1 MPKVT
6 VIMPVYNAEK
16 YVEEAINS
24 VLNQTFKGF
33 ELIIVNDCST
43 DNSKEVIEKTIANDN
58 RVILIDLKEN
68 KGKAHALNRALEVA
82 KGKFIC
88 FLDADDI
95 YFSDKLEQQIKFME
109 ENPDIDMIYGG
120 AKYFADENIK
130 LEREQTP
137 ILDTSDNN
145 LFENLKKAGEK
156 TVEELN
162 SKHHGI
168 LSDGEAIIA
177 ACSVMIRK
185 KVFDKCKFD
194 ETMRNIED
202 YDIWYRIIGH
212 GFKLQ
217 SINKNFYYYRVHE
230 NQKSKDPT
238 KKQKAKN
245 IIFNRI
251 VSGEYFKN

>member
-58 RVILIDLKEN
+58 R
-68 KGKAHALNRALEVA
+68 A
-82 KGKFIC
+82 
-88 FLDADDI
+88 
-95 YFSDKLEQQIKFME
+95 
-109 ENPDIDMIYGG
+109 
-120 AKYFADENIK
+120 
-130 LEREQTP
+130 
-137 ILDTSDNN
+137 DNN